1 MGHLLAPLAVQ
12 PDDLQHFPD
21 VFLRHPP
28 EGLDD
33 PQIFLPGEVAVVA
46 GALDEAPHLPEHSQ
60 AVSAV
65 HFLPQHPDVPCR
77 GAHQAQD
84 HFQGGGLSRPV
95 GAEKSVDAAL
105 GHVQVQVGHPQGVS
119 ILLAQVVCLND
130 VHGKT
135 SLCPQG

>member
-1 MGHLLAPLAVQ
+1 MRQLFAPLAVQ
-12 PDDLQHFPD
+12 PDDLQHLPD

-119 ILLAQVVCLND
+119 ILLAQIVCLND

-135 SLCPQG
+135 SLRPQG